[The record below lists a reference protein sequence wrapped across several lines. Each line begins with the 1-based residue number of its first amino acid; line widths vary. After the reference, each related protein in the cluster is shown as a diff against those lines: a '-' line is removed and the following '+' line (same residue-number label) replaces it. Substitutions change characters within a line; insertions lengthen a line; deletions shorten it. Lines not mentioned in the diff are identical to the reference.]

1 MTDRPTTGLDRRS
14 VLGGLGLGGA
24 ATFAVPGLAAPTLA
38 LAQADTPPLPREDDA
53 TAPKPRAEDLPPASA
68 GAAAEAV
75 EAVREAILRISREVW
90 ATPELSLAGE
100 KSHRIHLRELEAA
113 GFATRS
119 RGTAG
124 VPSAFIS
131 EWSQGSGGPVI
142 GYLPEYDALPG
153 LGNAAE
159 PRQTPGPTGAEVGHG
174 CGHNMLGAGC
184 TGAALA
190 LKRMMQ
196 ATGTPGTVRVY
207 GCAAEEVE
215 GAKVCMARDGLFD
228 DLDAALAWHSAPF
241 AGAGNVRLAALDK
254 VKVRFHGRTAH
265 AGNAPWEGRSAL
277 KAAEMFGVGVQMM
290 REHLRATSRI
300 HYIYEAAGVAPN
312 VIPEFAQVWLVA
324 RDIDRTAL
332 GALTGWLE
340 QVAEA
345 AALATQTTHEF
356 ERFFGAHDLLPND
369 PLARH
374 LYRHI
379 LAVPIEFTDEE
390 QAFARGCQREM
401 GVPEAG
407 MSTRPLPFL
416 EDVSAGASTD
426 VGDVSQ
432 QVPTGVFAWPTLPV
446 GIGLH
451 TWPVTACGGMS
462 IGDKGSLATARVL
475 AGCGYDLMTDA
486 GLRKAAKDGFRA
498 RRGDAPFVSALPRDR
513 KAPLGLAPRFIRTGD
528 EELLADITVGAGK

>member
-1 MTDRPTTGLDRRS
+1 MADHPAGGLDRRTI
-14 VLGGLGLGGA
+14 LGGIGLGTAAAAVGA
-24 ATFAVPGLAAPTLA
+24 PGLT
-38 LAQADTPPLPREDDA
+38 LAQADAPPMPRENDA
-53 TAPKPRAEDLPPASA
+53 APKPRTADLPPVSSA
-68 GAAAEAV
+68 TAAEAV
-75 EAVREAILRISREVW
+75 AATSDAILRISREVW
-90 ATPELSLAGE
+90 ATPELSLSE
-100 KSHRIHLRELEAA
+100 DKSHRIHLRELEAA
-113 GFATRS
+113 GFTTRS
-119 RGTAG
+119 RGTSG
-124 VPSAFIS
+124 VPTAFIS

-196 ATGTPGTVRVY
+196 QTGTAGTVRVY
-207 GCAAEEVE
+207 GCAAEETE
-215 GAKVCMARDGLFD
+215 GAKVYMARDNLFA
-228 DLDAALAWHSAPF
+228 DLDAALAWHPAPF
-241 AGAGNVRLAALDK
+241 AGAGNVRLAAFNQL
-254 VKVRFHGRTAH
+254 KVRFHGRSAH

-290 REHLRATSRI
+290 REHILPTSRM
-300 HYIYEAAGVAPN
+300 HYIYQAAGVAPN
-312 VIPEFAQVWLVA
+312 VIPDFAEVWIVA
-324 RDIDRTAL
+324 RDADREKL
-332 GALTGWLE
+332 GSLTKWIE
-340 QVAEA
+340 EVAEGA
-345 AALATQTTHEF
+345 ATATQTRAEI
-356 ERFFGAHDLLPND
+356 EIFFGSHDLLPND

-379 LAVPIEFTDEE
+379 LAVPIEFSDEE

-416 EDVSAGASTD
+416 EDISAGASSD
-426 VGDVSQ
+426 LGDVSY
-432 QVPTGVFAWPTLPV
+432 QVPTGVFGWPTLPV

-462 IGDKGSLATARVL
+462 IGDKCSLATARVL
-475 AGCGYDLMTDA
+475 AACGYDLMTDA
-486 GLRKAAKDGFRA
+486 ALRKAAMDDFRA
-498 RRGDAPFVSALPRDR
+498 RRGDAPFVSPLPADR
-513 KAPLGLAPRFIRTGD
+513 KRPLGLDPRFIKTGS
-528 EELLADITVGAGK
+528 EEIFADIEVPAT